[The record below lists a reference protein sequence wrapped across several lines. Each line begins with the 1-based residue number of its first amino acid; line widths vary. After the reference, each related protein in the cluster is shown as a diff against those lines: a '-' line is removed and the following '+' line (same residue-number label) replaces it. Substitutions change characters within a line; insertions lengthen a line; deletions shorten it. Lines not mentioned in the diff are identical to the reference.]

1 MGISAFMRN
10 NEIDGVDVCE
20 FLIVDLKSSAAILGG
35 YDPYIILLGDVF
47 F

>member
-10 NEIDGVDVCE
+10 NPIDGVGNCQ
-20 FLIVDLKSSAAILGG
+20 FLIVDLKSSLAVVGG
-35 YDPYIILLGDVF
+35 YDPYIVLLGDVF